1 MRRAGPI
8 PVLLATALLAPVA
21 AVGAPSGSPTGQSPP
36 GRRPQAEST
45 PATPPSSQRP
55 LYRIT
60 GCRSTGD
67 VAHRSGP
74 PRREVAI
81 GFDDGP
87 APDTSRFVKMLE
99 AARVRATFFMIG
111 REVSA
116 AYRSVMLREL
126 RDGDVLGDHT
136 FTHPALTRVADVRE
150 QLQRTIGVIRSLT
163 GYTPCVFR
171 PPYGDYDANVL
182 QTARSLGLATVLW
195 NVDPTDWAQPPT
207 QTIVSRVLEQV
218 QPGSIII
225 SHDGGG
231 PRGNTLAA
239 YPRIFAALRRR
250 GLRIVTIPELL
261 GYRPVYVH
269 CLKLCGGLGVPR
281 SKLPRNALI
290 VRAPWAPP
298 GAQAAFQLVAP
309 APWGA

>member
-1 MRRAGPI
+1 M
-8 PVLLATALLAPVA
+8 
-21 AVGAPSGSPTGQSPP
+21 
-36 GRRPQAEST
+36 
-45 PATPPSSQRP
+45 
-55 LYRIT
+55 
-60 GCRSTGD
+60 
-67 VAHRSGP
+67 
-74 PRREVAI
+74 
-81 GFDDGP
+81 
-87 APDTSRFVKMLE
+87 
-99 AARVRATFFMIG
+99 
-111 REVSA
+111 
-116 AYRSVMLREL
+116 
-126 RDGDVLGDHT
+126 
-136 FTHPALTRVADVRE
+136 
-150 QLQRTIGVIRSLT
+150 IRSLT

-195 NVDPTDWAQPPT
+195 NVDPSDWAQPPT

-269 CLKLCGGLGVPR
+269 CLKLCDGLG
-281 SKLPRNALI
+281 
-290 VRAPWAPP
+290 RAPL
-298 GAQAAFQLVAP
+298 QAAPERAHRPGPVGAGRRASGVSAGRARALGCVEYGLP
-309 APWGA
+309 AASPGQDSSIERP